1 MNEMDMFLDSEPLL
15 SSVTSA
21 AEKDGGLFI
30 RYFLSPVRN
39 LIGVVKHKL
48 CKYFLIELIR
58 PCSQAR
64 RHAQKE
70 LAGLL
75 DLLSTVCIAR
85 FGANLFFLGFADL

>member
-1 MNEMDMFLDSEPLL
+1 MTYDDSEENFHNWLFSPLKFFRSRKGPERNRSTSVGSPPWSPYMGRMNEMDMFLDSEPLL

-48 CKYFLIELIR
+48 C
-58 PCSQAR
+58 
-64 RHAQKE
+64 
-70 LAGLL
+70 
-75 DLLSTVCIAR
+75 
-85 FGANLFFLGFADL
+85 